1 MPAPFAGMTFWRPII
16 SHGIA
21 IWISAATRITVS
33 SHECAPNDEPPR
45 APYFADAEF
54 QPIIDWISRGCPARH
69 VSASPIGRGCL
80 TSGIRA
86 EEGLPART
94 ANQRRGQIPLRWR
107 TTSTPNLP
115 RGRQSR
121 KKPGCFSSV
130 SARYLRAA
138 NAGLLGVRMESE
150 MLEGVWPS
158 SSSVSIF
165 APVFHQESKSQKTQH
180 ETSHGLNCN
189 EPCSIKGFLIF
200 WWSLS

>member
-1 MPAPFAGMTFWRPII
+1 
-16 SHGIA
+16 
-21 IWISAATRITVS
+21 VS
-33 SHECAPNDEPPR
+33 SHECAPNGEPPR
-45 APYFADAEF
+45 VPYFADAEI
-54 QPIIDWISRGCPARH
+54 QSVIDWISRGCPARH
-69 VSASPIGRGCL
+69 VTASLIGRGCVAL
-80 TSGIRA
+80 TSGSRA

-94 ANQRRGQIPLRWR
+94 ANQRRGQLPLRWR
-107 TTSTPNLP
+107 RMSTPNLP

-121 KKPGCFSSV
+121 KKPGGFSSV
-130 SARYLRAA
+130 SAWYLRAA
-138 NAGLLGVRMESE
+138 HAGFLGVRMESE
-150 MLEGVWPS
+150 KLDGVCPS